1 MDKGK
6 EVNGRMKKSTTA
18 KFVASAAALVAAG
31 GVALGTAYALF
42 TSERGVSTHLVISGN
57 LKAEL
62 YLKELKQDVLDGDGL
77 IRGQTVDLSTLRDR
91 EGESLVPVAG
101 KGVSL
106 TNYGGKIFDG
116 VKLVPT
122 MEGSATFLLENTGDV
137 AFDFT
142 IDTTKTAYDPEG
154 KADGKA
160 AILSQIDW
168 AVQGPESKQVTKG
181 SSKEIKVSYRFK
193 DLESNNDAQEQT
205 MDLDVV
211 FKLKS
216 VTKDAI

>member
-1 MDKGK
+1 
-6 EVNGRMKKSTTA
+6 MKKSTTA
-18 KFVASAAALVAAG
+18 KFIASAAALVAAG
-31 GVALGTAYALF
+31 GIAIGTAYALF

-62 YLKELKQDVLDGDGL
+62 YLKELKQDVLDERGL
-77 IRGQTVDLSTLRDR
+77 ITSQTVDLSTLKDR
-91 EGESLVPVAG
+91 KGESLVPVAG

-106 TNYGGKIFDG
+106 TDYGGKVFDG
-116 VKLVPT
+116 VRLVPT

-142 IDTTKTAYDPEG
+142 IETTKTAYDSEG

-160 AILSQIDW
+160 AVLSQIEW
-168 AVQGPESKQVTKG
+168 AVEEPESKQVLKG
-181 SSKEIKVSYRFK
+181 SSKEIKVSYAFK
-193 DLESNNDAQEQT
+193 DLEGNNLAQEQT

-211 FKLKS
+211 FKLAS
-216 VTKDAI
+216 VTK

>member
-1 MDKGK
+1 
-6 EVNGRMKKSTTA
+6 MKKSTTV
-18 KFVASAAALVAAG
+18 KFAASAAALVAAG
-31 GVALGTAYALF
+31 GIAIGTAYALF

-62 YLKELKQDVLDGDGL
+62 YLKELKQDVLDEDGL
-77 IRGQTVDLSTLRDR
+77 IRSQTVDLSTLKGKN
-91 EGESLVPVAG
+91 GESLAPVAG

-106 TNYGGKIFDG
+106 TDYDGKVFDG

-142 IDTTKTAYDPEG
+142 IETTKTAYDSEG
-154 KADGKA
+154 KADSKA
-160 AILSQIDW
+160 AILSQIEW
-168 AVQGPESKQVTKG
+168 AVEEPESKQVLKG
-181 SSKEIKVSYRFK
+181 SSKEIKVSYTFK
-193 DLESNNDAQEQT
+193 DLESNNLAQEQT

-211 FKLKS
+211 FKLAS
-216 VTKDAI
+216 VTK